1 MSLAV
6 EALHAYVIK
15 TFTINEADRVA
26 VLLTER
32 GDKVSAIARNG
43 ARLKSAVSGKLEPF
57 NFVQVDLFM
66 MEGQKMHP
74 VNQVTLEKS
83 YFKRISGDMTRFM
96 VFSHLSELV
105 DKTIH
110 GEEGNPRVY
119 RLLAHCFEALEG
131 DVSIPL
137 TVAYF
142 QYWILKLAG
151 MWPDDDHCEGCGRPV
166 SGSGEPTFRAGHF
179 RCAACASGDTCLPDG
194 TWALMQRMLKEPLT
208 GLEDVPDANFALLD
222 LGKNLLDRYL
232 GGELKSFPLMRPM
245 LK

>member
-1 MSLAV
+1 M
-6 EALHAYVIK
+6 EALRAYVIK
-15 TFTINEADRVA
+15 TFTISEADRVA
-26 VLLTER
+26 VLLTEN

-57 NFVQVDLFM
+57 NFVQIDLFM
-66 MEGQKMHP
+66 KERQKMHP

-105 DKTIH
+105 DKTVH
-110 GEEGNPRVY
+110 GEEGNPKVY
-119 RLLAHCFEALEG
+119 RLLAHCFEALDG
-131 DVSIPL
+131 DVPIPL
-137 TVAYF
+137 AVAYF

-166 SGSGEPTFRAGHF
+166 SESGEPAYRAGHF
-179 RCAACASGDTCLPDG
+179 RCADCSSTDDRLPDG
-194 TWALMQRMLKEPLT
+194 TWALIQRMLKEPLT
-208 GLEDVPDANFALLD
+208 ALDDVPDAGLALLD
-222 LGKNLLDRYL
+222 LGRDLLDRYL